1 MLICYVCGGE
11 TRVIS
16 TRELQTFYIL
26 KRQIGLKRQVGLKRQ
41 IGTIKRRRECLG
53 RGLRANTIERREDDP
68 DELDRSRLENLL
80 KRVRSA
86 IDHVAADLHKAGIPP
101 NEPENPA

>member
-1 MLICYVCGGE
+1 MLVCYVCGGE
-11 TRVIS
+11 TRVIN

-26 KRQIGLKRQVGLKRQ
+26 KLKRQ

-53 RGLRANTIERREDDP
+53 CGLRANTIERWEDDP
-68 DELDRSRLENLL
+68 DELDRSRLEKLL

-86 IDHVAADLHKAGIPP
+86 VDHVAADLHKAGIPP
-101 NEPENPA
+101 NDPENPA